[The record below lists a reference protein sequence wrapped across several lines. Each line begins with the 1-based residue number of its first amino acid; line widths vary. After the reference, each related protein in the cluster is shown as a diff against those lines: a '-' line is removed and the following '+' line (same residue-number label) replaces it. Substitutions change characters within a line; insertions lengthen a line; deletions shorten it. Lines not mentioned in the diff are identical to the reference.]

1 MTVERRPSLRVPSWL
16 AYLAVGALAVAV
28 HAAMET
34 GSLAQSFL
42 YDIIGASAVAVALIG
57 VRLHRPDRVASWVAI
72 ALGQALFVA
81 GDLAW
86 NYFEVVPSIG
96 RPALGQEPG

>member
-1 MTVERRPSLRVPSWL
+1 MTFANRPFARIPAWL

-34 GSLAQSFL
+34 GSLPKSIL
-42 YDIIGASAVAVALIG
+42 YDIIGASAVAVALLG
-57 VRLHRPDRVASWVAI
+57 VRLHRPDRVAPCVAI

-86 NYFEVVPSIG
+86 NPSMG